1 LGFYK
6 KKHSNAIRIRKA
18 KLTPTQTIP
27 LVFLC
32 IIALGTVLL
41 SLPAAARNGRSCGLI
56 PALFTATSATC
67 VTGLSLFDT
76 YTQWSG
82 FGQTVILCLIE
93 IGGLGFMSA
102 ASLIVFLLKKR
113 VGLRQR
119 MLIAQALSLNEME
132 GVVRLQKWVLTGSL
146 LIQGAGML
154 ILTLRFLPE
163 YGLRQ
168 SLIWG
173 VFHSVSAFCNAGFD
187 IFGSVQPD
195 SSISLFSGDPVV
207 CLTLMALIV
216 IGGLGFF
223 VWEEVITIR
232 KFKKFSVYTKLV
244 LIATGILLFG
254 FTLAYL
260 ILEWNNPQT
269 IGNMPVWQKVMNGLF
284 QSVTIRTAGFFS
296 FSQGGMTEGAK
307 AVSVLGMLIGGSA
320 GSTAGGIKTVT
331 FLLLILSLV
340 ANARGKST
348 VNIFKRTIP
357 ESKITD
363 AMTIASL
370 MIGLT
375 FVGAIIITV
384 TSPVSFIDALFE
396 ASSALATVGLTA
408 GVTTS
413 LSLVA
418 RLLVIVFMFF
428 GRVGI
433 LTISL
438 GFLMGNRAEERYH
451 YASTN
456 ILIG

>member
-1 LGFYK
+1 MGLFK
-6 KKHSNAIRIRKA
+6 KKTSGAISVRKT
-18 KLTPTQTIP
+18 KLSPTQIIP
-27 LVFLC
+27 LVFLG
-32 IIALGTVLL
+32 IILLGTVLL
-41 SLPAAARNGRSCGLI
+41 ALPVASRNGQSCGIL

-82 FGQTVILCLIE
+82 FGQAVILCMIE
-93 IGGLGFMSA
+93 VGGLGFMSA
-102 ASLIVFLLKKR
+102 ASLIVFLLKKK

-132 GVVRLQKWVLTGSL
+132 GVVRLQKWVLGGSL
-146 LIQGAGML
+146 LIQSIGIL

-168 SLIWG
+168 SVIWG

-187 IFGSVQPD
+187 IFGSVQPGA
-195 SSISLFSGDPVV
+195 SVSLFAGDPVV
-207 CLTLMALIV
+207 CITLMALVV

-223 VWEEVITIR
+223 VWEEVITVR

-244 LIATGILLFG
+244 LMTTGVLLVG
-254 FTLAYL
+254 FALVYL
-260 ILEWNNPQT
+260 ILEWDNPNT
-269 IGNMPVWQKVMNGLF
+269 IGNMPVWQKIMNAMF

-296 FSQGGMTEGAK
+296 FDQGGMTEGAK

-331 FLLLILSLV
+331 FLLLVLSLV
-340 ANARGKST
+340 SNARGKST

-375 FVGAIIITV
+375 FIGAVVITV
-384 TSPVSFIDALFE
+384 TSPVNFIDALYE
-396 ASSALATVGLTA
+396 AASALATVGLTT
-408 GVTTS
+408 GITTS

-418 RLLVIVFMFF
+418 QLLVIVFMFF

-438 GFLMGNRAEERYH
+438 GFLMSNRAQERYH
-451 YASTN
+451 YANTN

>member
-1 LGFYK
+1 MGLFK
-6 KKHSNAIRIRKA
+6 KKTSGAISVRKT
-18 KLTPTQTIP
+18 KLSPTQIIP
-27 LVFLC
+27 LVFLG
-32 IIALGTVLL
+32 IILLGTVLL
-41 SLPAAARNGRSCGLI
+41 ALPVASRNGQSCGIL

-82 FGQTVILCLIE
+82 FGQAVILCMIE
-93 IGGLGFMSA
+93 VGGLGFMSA
-102 ASLIVFLLKKR
+102 ASLIVFLLKKK

-132 GVVRLQKWVLTGSL
+132 GVVRLQKWVLGGSL
-146 LIQGAGML
+146 LIQSIGIL
-154 ILTLRFLPE
+154 ILTFRFLPE

-168 SLIWG
+168 SVIWG

-187 IFGSVQPD
+187 IFGSVQPGT
-195 SSISLFSGDPVV
+195 SVSLFAGDPVV
-207 CLTLMALIV
+207 CITLMALVV

-223 VWEEVITIR
+223 VWEEVVTVR

-244 LIATGILLFG
+244 LITTAVLLVG
-254 FTLAYL
+254 FALVYL
-260 ILEWNNPQT
+260 ILEWDNPNT
-269 IGNMPVWQKVMNGLF
+269 IGNMPVWQKVMNAMF

-296 FSQGGMTEGAK
+296 FDQGGMTEGAK

-331 FLLLILSLV
+331 FLLLLLSLL

-357 ESKITD
+357 ESKVTD

-375 FVGAIIITV
+375 FFGAIVITV
-384 TSPVSFIDALFE
+384 TSPVSFIDGLYE
-396 ASSALATVGLTA
+396 AASALATVGLTT
-408 GVTTS
+408 GITTS

-418 RLLVIVFMFF
+418 QLLVIVFMFF

-438 GFLMGNRAEERYH
+438 GFLMSNRAQDRYH
-451 YASTN
+451 YANTN

>member
-1 LGFYK
+1 MGLFK
-6 KKHSNAIRIRKA
+6 KKHFSAIKMKKA
-18 KLTPTQTIP
+18 RLSPTQTIP
-27 LVFLC
+27 LVFLG
-32 IIALGTVLL
+32 IILLGTVLL
-41 SLPAAARNGRSCGLI
+41 SLPIASRNGQSCGIL

-76 YTQWSG
+76 YTHWSG
-82 FGQTVILCLIE
+82 FGQTVILCMIE
-93 IGGLGFMSA
+93 LGGLGFMSA
-102 ASLIVFLLKKR
+102 ASLIVFLLKKK

-119 MLIAQALSLNEME
+119 MLMAQALSLNEME
-132 GVVRLQKWVLTGSL
+132 GVVRLQKWVLNGSL
-146 LIQGAGML
+146 LIQGIGIL
-154 ILTLRFLPE
+154 VLTLRFLPE

-168 SLIWG
+168 SVIWG

-187 IFGSVQPD
+187 IFGSVQPG
-195 SSISLFSGDPVV
+195 SSVSVFADDPVV
-207 CLTLMALIV
+207 CITLMALII

-223 VWEEVITIR
+223 VWEEVVSVR

-244 LIATGILLFG
+244 LITTGVLLAG
-254 FTLAYL
+254 FALIYL
-260 ILEWNNPQT
+260 LLEWNNPQT

-296 FSQGGMTEGAK
+296 FDQGGMTEGAK
-307 AVSVLGMLIGGSA
+307 AVSVVGMLIGGSA

-331 FLLLILSLV
+331 FLLLVLSLV
-340 ANARGKST
+340 SNARGKST

-370 MIGLT
+370 MIGLA
-375 FVGAIIITV
+375 FIGAIVITV
-384 TSPVSFIDALFE
+384 TSPVNFIDGLYE
-396 ASSALATVGLTA
+396 AASALATVGLTT

-418 RLLVIVFMFF
+418 QIMVIVFMFF

-438 GFLMGNRAEERYH
+438 GFLMSNRAEERYH
-451 YASTN
+451 YANTN